1 MGPPS
6 TVPLEGQRGAEPG
19 EDHYIHAMAIEAKIC
34 GINSLAAVEAAAK
47 GGADLIG
54 LVFYPPS
61 PRAVTP
67 EGAAQLAGRVP
78 PGVTRVGL
86 FVDPDDDQLAATL
99 AKVPLDLLQLHGQES
114 PRRVAEIR
122 ARFARPVMKVV
133 KLATQEDL
141 AAVPTYASL
150 VDRLMFDTKPP
161 KSMKNALPG
170 GNAVA
175 FDWRLLAGTRWP
187 KPWLLAGG
195 LDADNLAEAVRTSGA
210 PGVDVSSGVEDAPG
224 RKSPAKIA
232 AFLAAAK
239 AL

>member
-1 MGPPS
+1 M
-6 TVPLEGQRGAEPG
+6 V
-19 EDHYIHAMAIEAKIC
+19 IETKIC
-34 GINSLAAVEAAAK
+34 GLNSLEGIEAAAK

-54 LVFYPPS
+54 LNFYPPS

-67 EGAAQLAGRVP
+67 EEAAQLAGRAP
-78 PGVTRVGL
+78 PGMTRVGL

>member
-1 MGPPS
+1 
-6 TVPLEGQRGAEPG
+6 
-19 EDHYIHAMAIEAKIC
+19 MAIETKIC
-34 GINSLAAVEAAAK
+34 GINSPAAVEAAVK

-67 EGAAQLAGRVP
+67 EQAAQLAGRAP

-99 AKVPLDLLQLHGQES
+99 AKVPLDLLQLHGAET

-122 ARFARPVMKVV
+122 ARFARPVMKVI
-133 KLATQEDL
+133 KLAKKADL
-141 AAVPTYASL
+141 DAVAAYTGL
-150 VDRLMFDTKPP
+150 VDRLMFDAKAP
-161 KSMKNALPG
+161 KAAKDALPG
-170 GNAVA
+170 GNALA
-175 FDWRLLAGTRWP
+175 FDWQLLAGRHWP

-195 LDADNLAEAVRTSGA
+195 LTADNLAEAVRTSGA

>member
-1 MGPPS
+1 MP
-6 TVPLEGQRGAEPG
+6 
-19 EDHYIHAMAIEAKIC
+19 EDGYSPDMAIEAKIC
-34 GINSLAAVEAAAK
+34 GLNAPAAVDAAAK

-67 EGAAQLAGRVP
+67 EQAAQLAGRVP

-99 AKVPLDLLQLHGQES
+99 AKVPLDLLQLHGHET

-122 ARFARPVMKVV
+122 ARFARPVMKVIKV
-133 KLATQEDL
+133 AKMEDL
-141 AAVPTYASL
+141 EAADAYLGL
-150 VDRLMFDTKPP
+150 VDRLMFDAKTP
-161 KSMKNALPG
+161 KAAKDALPG
-170 GNAVA
+170 GNALA
-175 FDWRLLAGTRWP
+175 FDWQILAGRHWP

-195 LDADNLAEAVRTSGA
+195 LTADNLAEAVRTTGA
-210 PGVDVSSGVEDAPG
+210 RGVDVSSGVEDAPG

>member
-1 MGPPS
+1 
-6 TVPLEGQRGAEPG
+6 
-19 EDHYIHAMAIEAKIC
+19 MAIETKIC
-34 GINSLAAVEAAAK
+34 GLNAPAAVEAAVK

-54 LVFYPPS
+54 LNFYPPS

-67 EGAAQLAGRVP
+67 EEAAQLAGRLP
-78 PGVTRVGL
+78 PGVSRVGV

-99 AKVPLDLLQLHGQES
+99 AKVPLDVLQLHGHET

-122 ARFARPVMKVV
+122 ARFARSVMKVIQV
-133 KLATQEDL
+133 AKKEDL
-141 AAVPTYASL
+141 ETADAYLGL
-150 VDRLMFDTKPP
+150 VDRLMFDAKPP
-161 KSMKNALPG
+161 KSAKAALPG

-175 FDWRLLAGTRWP
+175 FDWQLLAGRRWP
-187 KPWLLAGG
+187 RPWLLAGG
-195 LDADNLAEAVRTSGA
+195 LTAENLAEAVRTSSA

-232 AFLAAAK
+232 AFLAAVR

>member
-1 MGPPS
+1 
-6 TVPLEGQRGAEPG
+6 
-19 EDHYIHAMAIEAKIC
+19 MAIETKIC
-34 GINSLAAVEAAAK
+34 GVNDLAAVEAAVK

-54 LVFYPPS
+54 LNFYPPS

-67 EGAAQLAGRVP
+67 EAAAQLASRVP

-99 AKVPLDLLQLHGQES
+99 AKVRLDLVQLHGGES

-122 ARFARPVMKVV
+122 ARFARPVMKVIKV
-133 KLATQEDL
+133 AKDEDL
-141 AAVPTYASL
+141 AAAAPYASL
-150 VDRLMFDTKPP
+150 VDRLMFDAKPP
-161 KSMKNALPG
+161 KTAKFASTVLPG

-175 FDWRLLAGTRWP
+175 FDWRLLAGRRWP

-195 LDADNLAEAVRTSGA
+195 LQADNLAEAVRTSGA

-224 RKSPAKIA
+224 RKSPDKIA

>member
-1 MGPPS
+1 
-6 TVPLEGQRGAEPG
+6 
-19 EDHYIHAMAIEAKIC
+19 MAIEAKIC
-34 GINSLAAVEAAAK
+34 GVNSLAAVEAAAK

-54 LVFYPPS
+54 LNFYPPS
-61 PRAVTP
+61 PRAVAP
-67 EGAAQLAGRVP
+67 EEAAQLAGRAP

-99 AKVPLDLLQLHGQES
+99 AKVPLDLLQLHGRET
-114 PRRVAEIR
+114 PRRVAVIR
-122 ARFARPVMKVV
+122 ARFARPVMKVI
-133 KLATQEDL
+133 KLATKEDL
-141 AAVPTYASL
+141 ETADTYLGL
-150 VDRLMFDTKPP
+150 VDRLMFDAKPP

-195 LDADNLAEAVRTSGA
+195 LDADNLAEAVRTTGA
-210 PGVDVSSGVEDAPG
+210 RGVDVSSGVEDAPG
-224 RKSPAKIA
+224 CKSPAKIA

>member
-1 MGPPS
+1 
-6 TVPLEGQRGAEPG
+6 
-19 EDHYIHAMAIEAKIC
+19 MAIEAKIC
-34 GINSLAAVEAAAK
+34 GLNAPAAVEAAVK

-54 LVFYPPS
+54 LNFYPPS

-67 EGAAQLAGRVP
+67 EEAAQLASRAP
-78 PGVTRVGL
+78 PGVIRVGL

-99 AKVPLDLLQLHGQES
+99 AKVPLDLLQLHGHEA

-133 KLATQEDL
+133 KLAKEEDL
-141 AAVPTYASL
+141 AAVPAYASL
-150 VDRLMFDTKPP
+150 VDRLMFDAKPP

-175 FDWRLLAGTRWP
+175 FDWQLLAGTRWP

>member
-1 MGPPS
+1 M
-6 TVPLEGQRGAEPG
+6 V
-19 EDHYIHAMAIEAKIC
+19 IETKIC
-34 GINSLAAVEAAAK
+34 GINSIEAVEAAAK
-47 GGADLIG
+47 GGAGLIG

-67 EGAAQLAGRVP
+67 EDAAQLARRAP

-99 AKVPLDLLQLHGQES
+99 AKVPLDLLQLHGAET

-122 ARFARPVMKVV
+122 ARFGRPVMKVI
-133 KLATQEDL
+133 KLAKKADL
-141 AAVPTYASL
+141 DAVAAYTGL
-150 VDRLMFDTKPP
+150 VDRLMFDAKAP
-161 KSMKNALPG
+161 KAAKEALPG
-170 GNAVA
+170 GNALA
-175 FDWRLLAGTRWP
+175 FDWQLLAGRSWP

-195 LDADNLAEAVRTSGA
+195 LTAENLAEAVGITGA
-210 PGVDVSSGVEDAPG
+210 RGVDVSSGVEDAPG
-224 RKSPAKIA
+224 RKSAAKIA

>member
-1 MGPPS
+1 
-6 TVPLEGQRGAEPG
+6 
-19 EDHYIHAMAIEAKIC
+19 MAIEAKIC
-34 GINSLAAVEAAAK
+34 GINSPAAVEAAVK

-54 LVFYPPS
+54 LNFYPPS
-61 PRAVTP
+61 PRAVTL
-67 EGAAQLAGRVP
+67 EQAAQLAGRVP

-99 AKVPLDLLQLHGQES
+99 AKVPLDLLQLHGAET

-122 ARFARPVMKVV
+122 ARFGRPVMKVI
-133 KLATQEDL
+133 KLASKEDL
-141 AAVPTYASL
+141 EAATPYLGL
-150 VDRLMFDTKPP
+150 VDRLMFDAKTP
-161 KSMKNALPG
+161 KSAKTALPG

-175 FDWRLLAGTRWP
+175 FDWQLLAGRRWP
-187 KPWLLAGG
+187 RPWLLAGG
-195 LDADNLAEAVRTSGA
+195 LTAKNLAEAVGTTGA
-210 PGVDVSSGVEDAPG
+210 RGVDVSSGVEDAPG

>member
-1 MGPPS
+1 M
-6 TVPLEGQRGAEPG
+6 T
-19 EDHYIHAMAIEAKIC
+19 IETKIC
-34 GINSLAAVEAAAK
+34 GLNSLEGIESAAK
-47 GGADLIG
+47 GGAELIG
-54 LVFYPPS
+54 LNFYPPS

-67 EGAAQLAGRVP
+67 EEAAQLAGRAP
-78 PGVTRVGL
+78 PGMTRVGV

-99 AKVPLDLLQLHGQES
+99 AKVALDLLQLHGGES

-122 ARFARPVMKVV
+122 ARFERPVMKVV
-133 KLATQEDL
+133 KLAKEEDL
-141 AAVPTYASL
+141 AAVPAYADL
-150 VDRLMFDTKPP
+150 VDRLMFDAKPP
-161 KSMKNALPG
+161 KAAKNALPG

-195 LDADNLAEAVRTSGA
+195 LDADNLAEAVRTSSA

>member
-1 MGPPS
+1 
-6 TVPLEGQRGAEPG
+6 
-19 EDHYIHAMAIEAKIC
+19 MAIEAKIC
-34 GINSLAAVEAAAK
+34 GVNTLAAVEAAVK
-47 GGADLIG
+47 GGAGLIG
-54 LVFYPPS
+54 LNFYPPS

-67 EGAAQLAGRVP
+67 EEAAQLAGRMP
-78 PGVTRVGL
+78 PGVSRVGV
-86 FVDPDDDQLAATL
+86 FVDPDDDQLAVTL

-122 ARFARPVMKVV
+122 TRFARPVMKVIQV
-133 KLATQEDL
+133 AKEQDL
-141 AAVPTYASL
+141 AAVPAYVDL
-150 VDRLMFDTKPP
+150 VDRLMFDAKPP
-161 KSMKNALPG
+161 KAAKNVLPG

-175 FDWRLLAGTRWP
+175 FDWRILAGKRWP

-224 RKSPAKIA
+224 RKSLAKIA

>member
-1 MGPPS
+1 M
-6 TVPLEGQRGAEPG
+6 T
-19 EDHYIHAMAIEAKIC
+19 IETKIC
-34 GINSLAAVEAAAK
+34 GLNTLDGIEAAAK
-47 GGADLIG
+47 GGAELIG
-54 LVFYPPS
+54 LNFYPPS
-61 PRAVTP
+61 PRAVAP
-67 EGAAQLAGRVP
+67 EEAAQLAARVP
-78 PGVTRVGL
+78 PGVTLVGV

-99 AKVPLDLLQLHGQES
+99 AKVPLHLLQLHGQES

-122 ARFARPVMKVV
+122 TRFARPVMKVIQV
-133 KLATQEDL
+133 AKEQDL
-141 AAVPTYASL
+141 AAVPAYVDL
-150 VDRLMFDTKPP
+150 VDRLMFDAKPP
-161 KSMKNALPG
+161 KAAKNVLPG

-175 FDWRLLAGTRWP
+175 FDWRILAGKRWP

-224 RKSPAKIA
+224 RKSLAKIA

>member
-1 MGPPS
+1 M
-6 TVPLEGQRGAEPG
+6 V
-19 EDHYIHAMAIEAKIC
+19 IETKIC
-34 GINSLAAVEAAAK
+34 GLNSLEGIESAAK

-54 LVFYPPS
+54 LNFYPPS

-67 EGAAQLAGRVP
+67 EEAAQLARRAP
-78 PGVTRVGL
+78 PGMTRVGL

-161 KSMKNALPG
+161 KYMKNALPG